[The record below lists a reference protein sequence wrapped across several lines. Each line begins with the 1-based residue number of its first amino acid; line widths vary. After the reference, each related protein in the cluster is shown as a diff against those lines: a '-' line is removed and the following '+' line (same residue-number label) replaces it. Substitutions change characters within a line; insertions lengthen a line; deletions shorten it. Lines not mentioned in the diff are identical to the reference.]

1 MLFDFMI
8 FAYIDPG
15 FGTLLWQTIV
25 AVFVGF
31 LFYLK
36 QTRRW
41 IVGVIVSVFRKMF
54 GRSQKPSDT
63 VAEIP
68 AKETMKAKP

>member
-1 MLFDFMI
+1 MI
-8 FAYIDPG
+8 LAYIDPG
-15 FGTLLWQTIV
+15 FGALIWQMVV

-31 LFYLK
+31 LFYLR

-41 IVGVIVSVFRKMF
+41 IVGVIVDVFRKMF

-68 AKETMKAKP
+68 VKETVKAKL

>member
-1 MLFDFMI
+1 MI
-8 FAYIDPG
+8 ILILAYVDPG
-15 FGTLLWQTIV
+15 VGALLWQTII
-25 AVFVGF
+25 AAFVGF

-36 QTRRW
+36 KTRRW
-41 IVGVIVSVFRKMF
+41 IVGVFRKMF

-68 AKETMKAKP
+68 PKKQ

>member
-1 MLFDFMI
+1 MI
-8 FAYIDPG
+8 LAYIDPG
-15 FGTLLWQTIV
+15 FGALLWQMIV

-41 IVGVIVSVFRKMF
+41 IVGVIVDVFRKMF
-54 GRSQKPSDT
+54 GRSQKLSDT

-68 AKETMKAKP
+68 VKETIKAKL